1 MSGFRLRALCGR
13 SRASA
18 GRLRPIGLAALA
30 TCIILLSSFG
40 SALAQQTFITLVGSP
55 SGTVASNQPIQLT
68 ATVQPQTGGPPLVSS
83 VSITMR
89 PLFSL
94 AAHLLHP
101 PVRTGRAC
109 YRASYFRSALTSSMQ
124 SMRTLEPLLVTPAT
138 CYFTKS
144 PGRLLSPKV
153 LVPPQ
158 SFPTDFQRSQSRSA
172 IPLQWR
178 RTG

>member
-40 SALAQQTFITLVGSP
+40 SALAQAPTFTSIAGSP
-55 SGTVASNQPIQLT
+55 NGTVAVGQPITLT
-68 ATVQPQTGGPPLVSS
+68 ATVTPQPGPTGTVNFYYEPQNFLGTANL
-83 VSITMR
+83 T
-89 PLFSL
+89 L
-94 AAHLLHP
+94 AGTAVLS
-101 PVRTGRAC
+101 TC
-109 YRASYFRSALTSSMQ
+109 YFRSAFTSSMQ
-124 SMRTLEPLLVTPAT
+124 SITAIQTFRAAPPPRR
-138 CYFTKS
+138 CSIS

-158 SFPTDFQRSQSRSA
+158 S
-172 IPLQWR
+172 L
-178 RTG
+178 